1 MSILLRRKKF
11 YVIYPEYFD
20 STISRSQGRRVPLSL
35 ADPDPHLKKI
45 TKACERLEIEFQ
57 PEPEKAHPTFWWKK
71 SGRILIP
78 IDKNN
83 KTPKEELIKEIA
95 KVSRKFHLK
104 KKSKTVKIKK
114 DSKSQDEKK
123 SGKSKYKTARNISAK
138 RRTKKK

>member
-1 MSILLRRKKF
+1 LLRRKKF

-20 STISRSQGRRVPLSL
+20 SKISRSQGRRVPLSI
-35 ADPDPHLKKI
+35 ADPEPHLKKI
-45 TKACERLEIEFQ
+45 IRACERLELEFE

-71 SGRILIP
+71 SGRLLIS

-95 KVSRKFHLK
+95 KVSRKFQLK
-104 KKSKTVKIKK
+104 KKSKVTKLKK
-114 DSKSQDEKK
+114 DDKTPEEKK
-123 SGKSKYKTARNISAK
+123 SKKSRSQYKTARNVSAK